1 MGERK
6 VDNLLAGIE
15 QAKSRGMAKLL
26 GAMGIRHLGESTAKS
41 LAKIFPNVEALLAAE
56 EPQLRP
62 KACSKAEAERFGMSA
77 SPKDRPETGLGK
89 DTAPVVHAL
98 LHTPQIRGVLRE
110 LADLGVSMDSRQY
123 AAAPAQAGGDA
134 DPHEPGLFGNA
145 ANASAPRGNTSGD
158 FAGKKIVIT
167 GTLDHYEREAL
178 KDLLE
183 SLGAKVTGSVSASTS
198 LLIVGREAGSK
209 LDKARELGVPTMDE
223 PALLEA
229 LARAGARR

>member
-1 MGERK
+1 
-6 VDNLLAGIE
+6 
-15 QAKSRGMAKLL
+15 
-26 GAMGIRHLGESTAKS
+26 
-41 LAKIFPNVEALLAAE
+41 
-56 EPQLRP
+56 
-62 KACSKAEAERFGMSA
+62 
-77 SPKDRPETGLGK
+77 
-89 DTAPVVHAL
+89 

-123 AAAPAQAGGDA
+123 AAAPAQAGGDRNA
-134 DPHEPGLFGNA
+134 HEPGLFGNA

-229 LARAGARR
+229 LSRAGVRR